1 MIQSQILKS
10 IETLIN
16 NNKDREVSFHKW
28 TYLLWK
34 DKMTWINRDIVESRY
49 LGFDSILGMYMYT
62 WLENNNEG
70 TIYNFIRK
78 HIKRNFYA
86 LKIFPYLCEGV
97 IIETIFKI
105 QNRREFLSSFF
116 EFIDNEKK
124 SLHIKDKGSSQKHI
138 LDLVKSSKEK
148 LGITKFPLSFT
159 IKDYLS
165 EPVLFYEQ
173 ILSLEDTYK
182 IENIQIFQWNIVFTL
197 SQISEEKIAVEYKK
211 GVIIIN
217 NKPIKFKK
225 VEWWNKTE
233 DIFYLTFQ
241 YFQEHQVNSVTYFEL
256 EEYLDTQNHFKTL
269 KKLKFTDEWI
279 RWYLSWKNTGIKKD
293 FWIPNFLTNNVS
305 SIQCEY
311 YVPLKT

>member
-148 LGITKFPLSFT
+148 LGITK
-159 IKDYLS
+159 
-165 EPVLFYEQ
+165 
-173 ILSLEDTYK
+173 LEDTYK

-256 EEYLDTQNHFKTL
+256 EEYLDTQNTMRIL
-269 KKLKFTDEWI
+269 CPT
-279 RWYLSWKNTGIKKD
+279 KNI
-293 FWIPNFLTNNVS
+293 S
-305 SIQCEY
+305 
-311 YVPLKT
+311 